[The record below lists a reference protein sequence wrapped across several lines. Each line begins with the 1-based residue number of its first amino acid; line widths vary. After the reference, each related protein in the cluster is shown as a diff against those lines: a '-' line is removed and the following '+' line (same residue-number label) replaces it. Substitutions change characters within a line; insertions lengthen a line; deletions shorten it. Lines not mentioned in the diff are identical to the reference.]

1 MADTPTPAA
10 ARPTSRSTQE
20 FVPIS
25 EVRDGVIVLKDG
37 SMRAILLASSI
48 NFALKS
54 EDEQTAFIVQFQNFL
69 NSLDFSCQIF
79 IESRM
84 LDIRPYIATL
94 EVAYKNQM
102 DDLMRI
108 QIREYIEFIKSFT
121 EAANIMTKNFFV
133 VVPYAPATLQA
144 LAGSGG
150 IRDRLPFGSKTG
162 PSAADANRT
171 FEEKVSQLEQR
182 IAIVQQGL
190 VRCGVR
196 TVQLGTEEAIELFY
210 KLFNPGEEGKPMP
223 VEGILQQ

>member
-1 MADTPTPAA
+1 MPEASTI
-10 ARPTSRSTQE
+10 RSQNRSTQE

-25 EVRDGVIVLKDG
+25 EVRDGVIVLRDG
-37 SMRAILLASSI
+37 GLRAILLASSI

-79 IESRM
+79 VESRM

-94 EVAYKNQM
+94 EVAYKNQI

-133 VVPYAPATLQA
+133 VVPYAASSLPSIG
-144 LAGSGG
+144 AGGA
-150 IRDRLPFGSKTG
+150 SKLLG
-162 PSAADANRT
+162 KKSAASAADANRT

-223 VEGILQQ
+223 VEGFMQQ

>member
-1 MADTPTPAA
+1 MPNTASPRASTK
-10 ARPTSRSTQE
+10 STQN
-20 FVPIS
+20 FVPVS
-25 EVRDGVIVLKDG
+25 EVRDGVVVLKDK
-37 SMRAILLASSI
+37 SLRAVLLASSL

-94 EVAYKNQM
+94 EVAYKNQL

-133 VVPYAPATLQA
+133 VVPYSPSAIA
-144 LAGSGG
+144 LAGGNPLAGKLGIGG
-150 IRDRLPFGSKTG
+150 AQ

-171 FEEKVSQLEQR
+171 FEEQVSQLEQR
-182 IAIVQQGL
+182 VAIVQQGL

-196 TVQLGTEEAIELFY
+196 TVQLGTEEAIELLY
-210 KLFNPGEEGKPMP
+210 KLFNPGEDGKPMP
-223 VEGILQQ
+223 LNSMQ